1 MTEFILN
8 NLGMIISIATI
19 ISCFYALNR
28 IMKHFTYCERM
39 IEKIAQFVYQETDR
53 QETEI
58 IKKINSL
65 DEKKRERLLER
76 LETLYEEQKEEHKN

>member
-19 ISCFYALNR
+19 ISCFYVLNVVK
-28 IMKHFTYCERM
+28 KHFTYCEKM
-39 IEKIAQFVYQETDR
+39 IEKIAQFVYQQTNS

-65 DEKKRERLLER
+65 DERKRERLLER
-76 LETLYEEQKEEHKN
+76 LETLCEEQNETHKN